1 VNGGARREQGGRAGN
16 SAIPAALTA
25 ALGLLACLGV
35 VAYAAASHGAGTGSE
50 RRPASLRLPTPT
62 ITDHPDK
69 LATSTRARF
78 GFTVRGRNLRFQC
91 RLDRRG
97 WRACRAPIAF
107 ARLTPGDHAFFVRA
121 LDRRRRHG
129 PAARFRW
136 SLLAPKDFSIVP
148 QLTGLGSLYPGAPPV
163 PLPLTISNPNPVPIH
178 ITSLRVAATA
188 DAPGCTSA
196 ANLELTHS
204 NVSSAAPLTVP
215 AGGSAAVPAENAS
228 APAIQLRDL
237 PANQDAC
244 QGAQF
249 PLAFSGEARG

>member
-1 VNGGARREQGGRAGN
+1 M
-16 SAIPAALTA
+16 A
-25 ALGLLACLGV
+25 ALGVATCLGA
-35 VAYAAASHGAGTGSE
+35 VAYAAASHGAAGTGTE

-62 ITDHPDK
+62 ITTHPSK

-97 WRACRAPIAF
+97 WRACRAPIVFTGLA
-107 ARLTPGDHAFFVRA
+107 PGDHAFSVRA

-129 PAARFRW
+129 RAARFRW

-148 QLTGLGSLYPGAPPV
+148 QLAGLGPLYPGAPPS
-163 PLPLTISNPNPVPIH
+163 PLPLTISNPNPAPIH
-178 ITSLRVAATA
+178 VTSLRVAATA
-188 DAPGCTSA
+188 DPPGCGSD

-204 NVSSAAPLTVP
+204 SVSSVAPLRVP
-215 AGGSAAVPAENAS
+215 AGGSVGLPAAGVS

-237 PANQDAC
+237 PVNQDAC
-244 QGAQF
+244 QRAQF